1 MKSVAVALVD
11 GSATLLRRRFVDAR
25 RSTENTART
34 MSSGS
39 GCPCIRA
46 CVRPGE
52 GFDLLAVD
60 F

>member
-34 MSSGS
+34 MSSG
-39 GCPCIRA
+39 CPCIRA